1 MTIADYISFQAKT
14 DNSFGNRRNSGHE
27 TIRAF
32 FACKF
37 RGNRKSLH
45 VGKRTM
51 TGAIDYVMNNKEGL
65 MRFIEYG
72 DAPMS
77 NQTAEQSIRP
87 FVVIRNRCRFHFSM
101 AGADVSAML
110 YSLMIT
116 ARENGC
122 HPYGYF
128 EYLLEKLPGMDP
140 KDEEGLRKLLP
151 YSDGLPY
158 RTKIFT
164 RKEIKDILEDKTV
177 L

>member
-1 MTIADYISFQAKT
+1 
-14 DNSFGNRRNSGHE
+14 
-27 TIRAF
+27 
-32 FACKF
+32 
-37 RGNRKSLH
+37 
-45 VGKRTM
+45 M

-116 ARENGC
+116 ARENDATLMAISNTFLRSC
-122 HPYGYF
+122 Q
-128 EYLLEKLPGMDP
+128 EWIQKMR
-140 KDEEGLRKLLP
+140 KD
-151 YSDGLPY
+151 
-158 RTKIFT
+158 
-164 RKEIKDILEDKTV
+164 
-177 L
+177 